1 MSMGTGGVP
10 ARGSKALPALALT
23 ILYWLSPALLC
34 LVLYR
39 EGITAWFQTDDFAW
53 LSLRRQVHN
62 WRDLATALFAP
73 MAQGTIRPWSERG
86 FFLLFEWLFGFD
98 ALPFRICAFL
108 TQFVNLILLA
118 AIGRRVTGSPAAG
131 WLAAGLW
138 TINAALALPMIC
150 SSVYNQILSG
160 FFLLAAFW
168 FLLRYIE
175 SGRQRD
181 NVGQWTMFLLG
192 FGALEVNV
200 VYPALA
206 AAYTFLFARKYFRGT
221 LAMFVP
227 AAGFIAI
234 DRLAASHHAIGPY
247 ALHFDRILPLT
258 FLGYWRQALVP
269 DIVPWMD
276 RALAMFLVWALSIAL
291 IGFTA
296 IRAIRKDFLPLFCLA
311 WFAIVI
317 APFVPLRDH
326 ITQYYVMLPAIGLAI
341 LAAYALICAWRR
353 SWFWKVTACVVALGY
368 AAPMI
373 DTGRRVSVWWADQ
386 SLDAKRLVLGV
397 ARARELH
404 PGKVILL
411 EGLAPATYDAAVS
424 HRPFQVFGISD
435 VYLAPGSVD
444 RIRPYSL
451 NRWQPELELAS
462 GPTLN
467 GLHRDQVE
475 VYSVGGP
482 RLKNITTAYEE
493 RAAATLSPSPP
504 RRVVAGMPLMAYLLG
519 PEWYPVESGH
529 RWMPKRATLRMGGPL
544 TSGDKLYLEGACPD
558 AQFVHGPLQVHV
570 TVDGIPLPEARI
582 MPGIARFSL
591 SFALPNQLVGRESV
605 LVSVES
611 GRTFNVS
618 NDIRELSLAF
628 GIFEIR

>member
-1 MSMGTGGVP
+1 MAMGTAGVAAGAP
-10 ARGSKALPALALT
+10 KTLTARGVTL
-23 ILYWLSPALLC
+23 LYWLSPALLC
-34 LVLYR
+34 LILYR

-98 ALPFRICAFL
+98 ALPFRIWAFL
-108 TQFVNLILLA
+108 TQCVNLILLA
-118 AIGRRVTGSPAAG
+118 AIGRRLTGSPAAG

-138 TINAALALPMIC
+138 TVNAGLALPMIC

-206 AAYTFLFARKYFRGT
+206 AAYTFLFARKHFRGT

-234 DRLAASHHAIGPY
+234 DRLAASHHAVGPY
-247 ALHFDRILPLT
+247 ALHFDRALPLT

-269 DIVPWMD
+269 DLVPWMD
-276 RALAMFLVWALSIAL
+276 HAFAISLVCALSIAL
-291 IGFTA
+291 IGFAA
-296 IRAIRKDFLPLFCLA
+296 IRAIRRDFLPLFCLA

-317 APFVPLRDH
+317 APFVPLRGH
-326 ITQYYVMLPAIGLAI
+326 ITPYYVVLPAIGLAI
-341 LAAYALICAWRR
+341 LGAYALIYAWRR
-353 SWFWKVTACVVALGY
+353 GWLWKVTACTLALVY

-386 SLDAKRLVLGV
+386 SLAAKRLVLGV

-411 EGLAPATYDAAVS
+411 DGLDPSTYDAAVS

-451 NRWQPELELAS
+451 NEWQPELELAA
-462 GPTLN
+462 GPSLN
-467 GLHRDQVE
+467 GLRREEIE
-475 VYSVGGP
+475 VYLVGGP
-482 RLKNITTAYEE
+482 RLKNITTAYEK
-493 RAAATLSPSPP
+493 AAATLSPSPP
-504 RRVVAGMPLMAYLLG
+504 RRVVVGMPLMAYLLG
-519 PEWYPVESGH
+519 PEWYPVESAH
-529 RWMPKRATLRMGGPL
+529 RWMPRRATLRMGGPL
-544 TSGDKLYLEGACPD
+544 ASGDKLYLEGACPD
-558 AQFVHGPLQVHV
+558 AQFVQGPLPVRV
-570 TVDGIPLPEARI
+570 TVDGIPLPEGRI
-582 MPGIARFSL
+582 MPGESVFSL
-591 SFALPNQLVGRESV
+591 SFPLPNQLVGRASV

-611 GRTFNVS
+611 DRFFSVS
-618 NDIRELSLAF
+618 KDIRELSLAF

>member
-206 AAYTFLFARKYFRGT
+206 AAYTFLFARKYFRAT

-397 ARARELH
+397 ARARGLH

-462 GPTLN
+462 GPALN

-582 MPGIARFSL
+582 MPGMARFSL